1 MKKQLTVVSILGL
14 CVVLAVFILSCS
26 PTPQNTNQAN
36 NANNSN
42 GNTVVIT
49 SPCSKASIEAD
60 MDKIVKNVGIENQ
73 HTGNGNPNNYK
84 YFQFR
89 VIEEGSQKVLIIQ
102 GGISD
107 GKKNDPSSN
116 SEFMEKLIKDVDQ
129 LVKKDCVFKAVFVK
143 YGTLEALDKGQ
154 IKTEDIEGFDW
165 SACEWPMVACAGGVC
180 SENCLSAESLSKTAS
195 NANYN
200 SNSNANAN
208 ANKNSNSNTNKN
220 ANTNRTP

>member
-14 CVVLAVFILSCS
+14 CFVLAVLILSCS

-36 NANNSN
+36 SANNTN

-49 SPCSKASIEAD
+49 SPCSKGSIEAD

-73 HTGNGNPNNYK
+73 HNGNGNPNNYK

-107 GKKNDPSSN
+107 GKNNDPNGN

-129 LVKKDCVFKAVFVK
+129 MVKKNCVFKAVFVK
-143 YGTLEALDKGQ
+143 YGTIEALDSGQ
-154 IKTEDIEGFDW
+154 LQPADIKGFDW

-180 SENCLSAESLSKTAS
+180 SENCILTESASSSAAKT
-195 NANYN
+195 NYS
-200 SNSNANAN
+200 SNSASS
-208 ANKNSNSNTNKN
+208 SNTNTNKN
-220 ANTNRTP
+220 ANTSTNVNTNRTP